1 VLAQARAERARLG
14 MPMTGVTGMA
24 A

>member
-1 VLAQARAERARLG
+1 VLAQARAERVRLG
-14 MPMTGVTGMA
+14 MPMTGVTEMA